1 MMNAGMHQKLHQIM
15 IRVEVRV
22 MNSGLR
28 CCI

>member
-1 MMNAGMHQKLHQIM
+1 MTNANVNQKLHQNI
-15 IRVEVRV
+15 IRVEVRM